1 MRKKEEIEAYV
12 EGLAAPIAEK
22 HAFELVDTEYVRE
35 GGNWYVRVY
44 IDKDGG
50 ITVDDCE
57 IFSRELEI
65 PLDRDD
71 EIEGS
76 YILEVSSPGL
86 GRALK
91 KDKDFA
97 RSVGQEVEV
106 KLFSARNGQKELS
119 GILSSWDRD
128 TVTLSISE
136 NETAT
141 LERSQIALIRLAL
154 DF

>member
-22 HAFELVDTEYVRE
+22 HAFELVDTEDVRE

-106 KLFSARNGQKELS
+106 KLFAARNGQKELS

-136 NETAT
+136 DETAT